1 MKRLICTSRV
11 VRRSGASY
19 ALAYATFDHSTLV
32 PRKPNYDFDK
42 RRKEQ
47 LRKAKKD
54 AKLQRKR
61 ENAESER
68 AGQGGDTYA
77 GESPDGSAQAE

>member
-1 MKRLICTSRV
+1 
-11 VRRSGASY
+11 
-19 ALAYATFDHSTLV
+19 V

-61 ENAESER
+61 DNAEAER
-68 AGQGGDTYA
+68 AGNLGDPVD
-77 GESPDGSAQAE
+77 GETPDGSAPID

>member
-1 MKRLICTSRV
+1 M
-11 VRRSGASY
+11 
-19 ALAYATFDHSTLV
+19 

-47 LRKAKKD
+47 LRKQKKD

-61 ENAESER
+61 DNAESER
-68 AGQGGDTYA
+68 ASAA
-77 GESPDGSAQAE
+77 GVPIDEETPDGSAPVE

>member
-1 MKRLICTSRV
+1 M
-11 VRRSGASY
+11 
-19 ALAYATFDHSTLV
+19 

-47 LRKAKKD
+47 LRKQKKD

-61 ENAESER
+61 DNAESER
-68 AGQGGDTYA
+68 ASAAGDA
-77 GESPDGSAQAE
+77 IESETPDGSAPVE